1 VVAFFAVLGTAN
13 GVWLA
18 RIPAV
23 KHHLQL
29 SDGLLGIALL
39 ASPAGLVL
47 VVLLAGRIVDR
58 IGSRR
63 PVLLAGFCVALLPI
77 ALGLAPNMA
86 ALMAGLFGFG
96 LAGGMLDVAMNDHAV
111 HVERGYGRP
120 LMTSFHACYSFGGLA
135 GSLFGGLFAWIGL
148 SPAVNFLAAG
158 VPMAAL
164 TLLAG
169 RWLLGEQT
177 IGGRR
182 TGTKRAGDERAAA
195 TQAGRP
201 ADALA
206 GGALREP
213 SGPAGSGGRGVRR
226 PRWSVAI
233 LVLGLLALC
242 SLLGE
247 GAADGW
253 TAVYMHDSLGTSA
266 GLAALGYAAFSVT
279 MAFGRLAGDRLA
291 MRFGPV
297 TLVRCCGLLAAAGL
311 AGALISAVPAGAL
324 IGFALFGAGLSCTFP
339 QLLSAAGNADPS
351 RPASGIARVAGM
363 GYLGM
368 LGGPVLIGGVAS
380 VAGLPLA
387 LVLPVILGLCIAA
400 LAGAVR
406 PRAR

>member
-1 VVAFFAVLGTAN
+1 VVAFFAVLGAAN

-23 KHHLQL
+23 KHHLHL

-39 ASPAGLVL
+39 AAPSGLVL

-63 PVLLAGFCVALLPI
+63 PVLAAGCCVALLPI

-96 LAGGMLDVAMNDHAV
+96 LASGMLDVAMNDQAV
-111 HVERGYGRP
+111 HVERGYQRP

-135 GSLFGGLFAWIGL
+135 GSLFGGLFAWIGV
-148 SPAVNFLAAG
+148 SPAVNFLAAAA
-158 VPMAAL
+158 PMGAL
-164 TLLAG
+164 ALLAG

-177 IGGRR
+177 VREQSAR
-182 TGTKRAGDERAAA
+182 EQSARAQAAP
-195 TQAGRP
+195 G
-201 ADALA
+201 
-206 GGALREP
+206 
-213 SGPAGSGGRGVRR
+213 R
-226 PRWSVAI
+226 PRWSLAI

-253 TAVYMHDSLGTSA
+253 SAVYMHDSLGTSA
-266 GLAALGYAAFSVT
+266 GFAALGYAAFSIT
-279 MAFGRLAGDRLA
+279 MAVGRLAGDRLA
-291 MRFGPV
+291 ARFGPV
-297 TLVRCCGLLAAAGL
+297 VLVRGCGLLAAAGL
-311 AGALISAVPAGAL
+311 AGALISADPVGAL
-324 IGFALFGAGLSCTFP
+324 VGFALFGAGLSCTFP

-363 GYLGM
+363 GYVGM
-368 LGGPVLIGGVAS
+368 LGGPVLIGGFAS
-380 VAGLPLA
+380 AAGLPLA
-387 LVLPVILGLCIAA
+387 LGLPVILALCIAA
-400 LAGAVR
+400 GAGEVR
-406 PRAR
+406 PRRAVRSGARAVRSPRRPR